1 MNSLL
6 RLWRGLPGA
15 MRLGFAVLA
24 LGLGADLA
32 YHLAFGI
39 EPSHHD
45 HASEAVPLAIH
56 MIVVVGMAL
65 TIVGVIGTAFDHRRR
80 SPRPEGGR

>member
-1 MNSLL
+1 MNAL
-6 RLWRGLPGA
+6 RRIWRGLPGA

-39 EPSHHD
+39 EPQHHD
-45 HASEAVPLAIH
+45 HASEAVPFAIH
-56 MIVVVGMAL
+56 MSVVAGMAL
-65 TIVGVIGTAFDHRRR
+65 ALVGVVGTALDHRRR
-80 SPRPEGGR
+80 SPRSEGGR